1 MSRQLSGIKWGWVL
15 LGAVIAV
22 GIAIFGVFAAVT
34 GYAFHLA
41 FQVRGAPDQ
50 QMINQFAARTSPVL
64 ASVLMGI
71 GALLGGLLAARK
83 GRPAAVKNGV
93 AVGVLTALV
102 GLISDLLM
110 GPDLWTA
117 VAIALAVGGGWVAG
131 QLGRG
136 RA

>member
-1 MSRQLSGIKWGWVL
+1 MSRALSRIRWGWVL
-15 LGAVIAV
+15 LGVVIAV
-22 GIAIFGVFAAVT
+22 GIATFGVFVAVT

-50 QMINQFAARTSPVL
+50 ELINRFAARTSPVL

-93 AVGVLTALV
+93 AVGVLTALA
-102 GLISDLLM
+102 GLIIDLSM

-117 VAIALAVGGGWVAG
+117 LGIALAVAGGWAAG